1 MVPVMDGKLAKV
13 IKLTQPHTYNRIV
26 VPLDGSEASRAAL
39 SYAAR
44 IPTRELVLLH
54 VMVDRE
60 VIVPEW
66 ILRQDSART
75 ETSLADQMEQ
85 LAAQLRTPEREVS
98 VDIRVGDVA
107 EEIINAGSQAD
118 MIVMMTH
125 GRGAAGRVI
134 FGSMADRVVRH
145 GSTPTLLVRV
155 GELTRNPKIPD
166 RVVCALDGSTIAARG
181 VSAAMRLA
189 SALNLP
195 LHLVRSVGLQDVKL
209 ALRESR
215 TDQRQAPTSMDPD
228 LYNKTLNTVRQSAAD
243 YLEEVAAETRKDWDR
258 VTTEVVDGSVP
269 FTLIWAVDV
278 DDILVITTRG
288 QGGYK
293 RWSLGSVAEKLVREA
308 PCPVFLER
316 GPEDHQE

>member
-1 MVPVMDGKLAKV
+1 MTHQH
-13 IKLTQPHTYNRIV
+13 IYNRII
-26 VPLDGSEASRAAL
+26 VPLDGSEPSRAAL
-39 SYAAR
+39 TYASR
-44 IPTRELVLLH
+44 IPAKELVLLH

-66 ILRQDSART
+66 ILRRDSARN
-75 ETSLADQMEQ
+75 ETSLSDQMEQ
-85 LAAQLRTPEREVS
+85 LAEELRTEDRDVK

-107 EEIINAGSQAD
+107 EEIINAGSDAD

-155 GELTRNPKIPD
+155 GELTRNPKVPD
-166 RVVCALDGSTIAARG
+166 RVVVALDGSEIAERG
-181 VSAAMRLA
+181 LSASIRLA

-195 LHLVRSVGLQDVKL
+195 LHLVRSVGLQDVKVSI
-209 ALRESR
+209 RSTQTER
-215 TDQRQAPTSMDPD
+215 VAPRDMDPE
-228 LYNKTLNTVRQSAAD
+228 LYNKTLESVRSEAKS
-243 YLEEVAAETRKDWDR
+243 YLEAMAARAKESCDQIS
-258 VTTEVVDGSVP
+258 TELVEGSVP
-269 FTLIWAVDV
+269 FTLMWAVDV

-293 RWSLGSVAEKLVREA
+293 RWSLGSNAEKLIREA

-316 GPEDHQE
+316 GPEDHAG

>member
-1 MVPVMDGKLAKV
+1 MTDQHVYD
-13 IKLTQPHTYNRIV
+13 RIL
-26 VPLDGSEASRAAL
+26 VPLDGSEPSRAAL
-39 SYAAR
+39 SYASH
-44 IPTRELVLLH
+44 IPTKELVLLH

-66 ILRQDSART
+66 ILRRDSARK
-75 ETSLADQMEQ
+75 EMSPAEHLEELAEE
-85 LAAQLRTPEREVS
+85 LRTPEREAKVE
-98 VDIRVGDVA
+98 IRIGDVA
-107 EEIINAGSQAD
+107 EEIINAGEDAD
-118 MIVMMTH
+118 LIVMMTH

-166 RVVCALDGSTIAARG
+166 RVVCALDGSAIAERG
-181 VSAAMRLA
+181 IEAAVRLS
-189 SALNLP
+189 SALKLP
-195 LHLVRSVGLQDVKL
+195 LHLVRSVGLQDVK
-209 ALRESR
+209 AVLRNSR
-215 TDQRQAPTSMDPD
+215 TDWRHPADMDPQ
-228 LYNKTLNTVRQSAAD
+228 LYDKTLDQVRNDARA
-243 YLEEVAAETRKDWDR
+243 YLKSKEDEVRTKWSQVSSEL
-258 VTTEVVDGSVP
+258 VEGSVP
-269 FTLIWAVDV
+269 FTLMWAVDV

-316 GPEDHQE
+316 GPEDND

>member
-1 MVPVMDGKLAKV
+1 MTDQHVYD
-13 IKLTQPHTYNRIV
+13 RIL
-26 VPLDGSEASRAAL
+26 VPLDGSEPSRAAL
-39 SYAAR
+39 SYASH
-44 IPTRELVLLH
+44 IPTKELVLLH

-66 ILRQDSART
+66 ILRRDSARK
-75 ETSLADQMEQ
+75 EMSPAEHLEELAEE
-85 LAAQLRTPEREVS
+85 LRTPEREVK
-98 VDIRVGDVA
+98 VEIRIGDVA
-107 EEIINAGSQAD
+107 EEIINAGEDAD
-118 MIVMMTH
+118 LIVMMTH

-166 RVVCALDGSTIAARG
+166 RVVCALDGSAIAERG
-181 VSAAMRLA
+181 IEAAVRLS
-189 SALNLP
+189 SALKLP
-195 LHLVRSVGLQDVKL
+195 LHLVRSVGLQDVK
-209 ALRESR
+209 AVLRNSR
-215 TDQRQAPTSMDPD
+215 TDWRHPADMDPQ
-228 LYNKTLNTVRQSAAD
+228 LYDKTLDQVRDDARA
-243 YLEEVAAETRKDWDR
+243 YLKSKEDEVRTKWSHVSSEL
-258 VTTEVVDGSVP
+258 VEGSVP
-269 FTLIWAVDV
+269 FTLMWAVDV

-316 GPEDHQE
+316 GPEDND

>member
-1 MVPVMDGKLAKV
+1 MANKHIYDKV
-13 IKLTQPHTYNRIV
+13 V
-26 VPLDGSEASRAAL
+26 VPLDGSEPSRAAL
-39 SYAAR
+39 TYAAT
-44 IPTRELVLLH
+44 IPTKELVLLH

-66 ILRQDSART
+66 ILRRDSARN
-75 ETSLADQMEQ
+75 ESSLADEMEKM
-85 LAAQLRTPEREVS
+85 AEELRTSDRKVS
-98 VDIRVGDVA
+98 VDIRIGDVA
-107 EEIINAGSQAD
+107 EEIISAGGDAD
-118 MIVMMTH
+118 LIVMMTH

-155 GELTRNPKIPD
+155 GELTRNPRVPE
-166 RVVCALDGSTIAARG
+166 RVVCALDGSNIAERG
-181 VSAAMRLA
+181 LAAAIRLA

-195 LHLVRSVGLQDVKL
+195 LHLVRSVGLQDVKT
-209 ALRESR
+209 ALRDKN
-215 TDQRQAPTSMDPD
+215 TDWLAPSDMHPE
-228 LYNKTLNTVRQSAAD
+228 LYDQTLEAVRNDAVAYLAKKEEEAQS
-243 YLEEVAAETRKDWDR
+243 LLPN
-258 VTTEVVDGSVP
+258 VTTELVEGSVP
-269 FTLIWAVDV
+269 FTLMWAVDV

-316 GPEDHQE
+316 GPEDHQG